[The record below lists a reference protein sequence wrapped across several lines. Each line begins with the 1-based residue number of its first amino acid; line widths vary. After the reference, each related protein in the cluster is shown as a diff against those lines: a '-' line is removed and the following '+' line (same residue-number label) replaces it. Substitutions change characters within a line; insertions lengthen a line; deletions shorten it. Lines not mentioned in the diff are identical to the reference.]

1 MHRRRREAQSTPK
14 RLRARVSEV
23 GRRSAQS
30 ATSLFWNR
38 FQIGSDV
45 SLRPK
50 DLPCQEIKPAE

>member
-14 RLRARVSEV
+14 RLRARVSDV

-38 FQIGSDV
+38 FQIWSD
-45 SLRPK
+45 LRLGPK
-50 DLPCQEIKPAE
+50 DLPREIKPAR